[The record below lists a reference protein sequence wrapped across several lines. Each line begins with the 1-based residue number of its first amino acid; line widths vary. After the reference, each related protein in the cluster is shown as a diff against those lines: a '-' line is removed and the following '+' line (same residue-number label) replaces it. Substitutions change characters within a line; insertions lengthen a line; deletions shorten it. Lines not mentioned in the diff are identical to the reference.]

1 MIEAS
6 DLRKGSKFSY
16 QGEPFE
22 VIDFQK
28 FIMGRGRGNIRIKMK
43 NMKTGRVFENTFST
57 DERFE
62 YVDMITKEM
71 QYLYFDGEGYVFM
84 DTETYEQTS
93 FTAEQLPEAKWF
105 LKEGES
111 YKIFLIDNEPTNVD
125 LPASYPLEIAETEPA
140 IKGDSVTNI
149 YKDALTDTGLTV
161 KVPLFIKQG
170 EMILVDTRSLEYL
183 KRYND

>member
-1 MIEAS
+1 MIDAS
-6 DLRKGSKFSY
+6 DLRKGSKFQY
-16 QGEPFE
+16 QNEPFE

-62 YVDMITKEM
+62 YVDMRTRDM
-71 QYLYFDGEGYVFM
+71 QYLYFDGEAFVFM
-84 DTETYEQTS
+84 DNDTYEQTS
-93 FTAEQLPEAKWF
+93 FTEEQLAESRWF
-105 LKEGES
+105 VKEGET
-111 YKIFLIDNEPTNVD
+111 YKIFFIDDEPISID
-125 LPASYPLEIAETEPA
+125 LPASYPLTIAETEPA

-149 YKDALTDTGLTV
+149 YKDAVTDTGLSI
-161 KVPLFIKQG
+161 KVPLFIKQE
-170 EMILVDTRSLEYL
+170 EMILVDTRTLEYI